1 MAGTIIADFIRT
13 DANQLSLN
21 VGNTTFATINAMGFL
36 SNTGVQIISPTGT
49 VNGASIAANTIVAN
63 SLASTLDLSSKTVTL
78 PTTTV
83 GMELVGRSAW
93 TTSTSSVSFT
103 HDPTKYE
110 QYVVY
115 YWINMDSAWNVT
127 AFRFRNSGGDLTDAN
142 YESTTNYQP
151 TTQDTGFTNNPSP
164 YAGTGK
170 TYIWLTGNGSIFDA
184 AGTILV
190 SIPNTSSNW
199 ASIRNTSTLIRSNR
213 GGTPTYEESSTGT
226 YINSS
231 GYGSSITGFT
241 LFGAGS
247 SARGLVTVYGIRK

>member
-1 MAGTIIADFIRT
+1 
-13 DANQLSLN
+13 LN

-83 GMELVGRSAW
+83 GLELVGRSAW

-115 YWINMDSAWNVT
+115 YWITMDTAWSVT
-127 AFRFRNSGGDLTDAN
+127 GFRFRNSGGDLTDAN

-151 TTQDTGFTNNPSP
+151 TTQDAGFTNNPTP

-170 TYIWLTGNGSIFDA
+170 TYIWLVGNGSTFDA

-199 ASIRNTSTLIRSNR
+199 ASIRNTSTLIRRAS
-213 GGTPTYEESSTGT
+213 TPTYEESSTGT
-226 YINSS
+226 YYNSS

-241 LFGAGS
+241 LFGTGGGS
-247 SARGLVTVYGIRK
+247 SRGLVTVYGIRK

>member
-1 MAGTIIADFIRT
+1 LAGTIIADYIRT

-110 QYVVY
+110 QYLLY
-115 YWINMDSAWNVT
+115 YWVT
-127 AFRFRNSGGDLTDAN
+127 HDPSWGTTVFRFRNSGGDITSSHYASTAN
-142 YESTTNYQP
+142 FQP
-151 TTQDTGFTNNPSP
+151 TTENASYNTNSSP
-164 YAGTGK
+164 YGGTSK
-170 TYIWLTGNGSIFDA
+170 TFIWLAGNGAVFDA
-184 AGTILV
+184 HGSVLV
-190 SIPNTSSNW
+190 SIPNTGINYP
-199 ASIRNTSTLIRSNR
+199 SIRGTSTLIFRTSDTTYQEES
-213 GGTPTYEESSTGT
+213 GGTY
-226 YINSS
+226 YNA
-231 GYGSSITGFT
+231 YGNTITGFT
-241 LFGAGS
+241 LLGTGGGS
-247 SARGLVTVYGIRK
+247 SRGLVTVYGIRK